1 MPIRGGGKSKVV
13 NFSTG
18 KSEVKATSDKMA
30 RVQRVGKRLVA
41 AAHDHLTSTLVRKG
55 KLEPGSEVCVRGARG
70 WVEGCEVLAGPLDEH
85 GKLFRA
91 SAAESPAAGC
101 HHYKVKGPSG
111 KVVLLARDH
120 IASELDAKVGAW
132 CARRSGGGLCGGCW

>member
-13 NFSTG
+13 NFRTG

-41 AAHDHLTSTLVRKG
+41 AAHDHLASTLIRKG

-70 WVEGCEVLAGPLDEH
+70 WIEGCEVLAGPLDKL
-85 GKLFRA
+85 GKPLKA
-91 SAAESPAAGC
+91 SVPASPAAGG

-111 KVVLLARDH
+111 KVVLVARDH
-120 IASELDAKVGAW
+120 IANELDAKVGAW
-132 CARRSGGGLCGGCW
+132 CVR